1 MGDNNT
7 GGSGGNGGPIIPL
20 ATPIPP
26 KNNSVIPV
34 AIAAFVEALVG
45 AAVGTQLG

>member
-7 GGSGGNGGPIIPL
+7 GGSGGPIIPL
-20 ATPIPP
+20 AAPIPP

-34 AIAAFVEALVG
+34 AIAAFIGALVG
-45 AAVGTQLG
+45 AAVGAQLG